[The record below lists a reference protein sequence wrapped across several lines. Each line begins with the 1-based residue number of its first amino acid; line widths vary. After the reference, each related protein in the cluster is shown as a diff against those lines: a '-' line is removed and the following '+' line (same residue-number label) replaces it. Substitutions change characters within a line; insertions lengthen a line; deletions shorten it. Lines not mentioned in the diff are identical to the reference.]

1 MKYQFQIWQVKEEYE
16 RDFAFRRFDSLKGEI
31 KKDRYQKVYDSEVDY
46 EFVDSMVVLEE
57 IFRMF
62 NVERPL
68 DFKGHS
74 LSVSDVV
81 VIDGVAYYCD
91 SFGFKKV
98 EW

>member
-1 MKYQFQIWQVKEEYE
+1 MKYQYQIWQVKEEYE
-16 RDFAFRRFDSLKGEI
+16 RDFAFRRFDSLNGDF
-31 KKDRYQKVYDSEVDY
+31 KKDRYQKVYDSEVNY
-46 EFVDSMVVLEE
+46 NFVDSMVVLEE

-74 LSVSDVV
+74 FSVSDVV

-91 SFGFKKV
+91 SFGFKRV
-98 EW
+98 NW